1 MDQLTPFREDPDRN
15 RITSIRAEAQKEIDR
30 YLTELRQLRF
40 QRALLLGVVVILL
53 ADYIENSFGQPPP
66 TASRQAFDM
75 DATVYLP
82 PPIFFDL
89 DFNEGQYN
97 QIRMRS
103 WWMPSTRTIHR
114 LTPPGRETIAC
125 TRGLNCPVHRECA
138 LHRPTMLFNLLPP
151 SFGSDAGLSSQ

>member
-53 ADYIENSFGQPPP
+53 ADYIENSFGQPP
-66 TASRQAFDM
+66 TTTRRAVDT
-75 DATVYLP
+75 DATVNLP
-82 PPIFFDL
+82 PLIYFDL
-89 DFNEGQYN
+89 DFDEGAN
-97 QIRMRS
+97 DQIQMRFR
-103 WWMPSTRTIHR
+103 WMPSTRTTHR

-138 LHRPTMLFNLLPP
+138 LHRPTMLFNLLSP
-151 SFGSDAGLSSQ
+151 SFGSDAGLASQ